1 MHYTGH
7 QLALIICNTPLD
19 GVEKFLQQ
27 IWQYCSVV
35 ICADGGSNRLYDDM
49 APVRNRYNDEELSDV
64 INNISVLFL
73 M

>member
-1 MHYTGH
+1 M
-7 QLALIICNTPLD
+7 
-19 GVEKFLQQ
+19 
-27 IWQYCSVV
+27 